1 MQNLFLSRFRI
12 EKKKVANY
20 FDEIEIIVVD
30 EDRRG
35 RDRGYEKE
43 RKKRTFVAF
52 KVERRRATDQL
63 SAALSLIN
71 KTRLINPS
79 PDFTPSSF
87 SINFP

>member
-1 MQNLFLSRFRI
+1 MQNLFLSRFR
-12 EKKKVANY
+12 ENRKKKVANY
-20 FDEIEIIVVD
+20 FDEIEIIVV